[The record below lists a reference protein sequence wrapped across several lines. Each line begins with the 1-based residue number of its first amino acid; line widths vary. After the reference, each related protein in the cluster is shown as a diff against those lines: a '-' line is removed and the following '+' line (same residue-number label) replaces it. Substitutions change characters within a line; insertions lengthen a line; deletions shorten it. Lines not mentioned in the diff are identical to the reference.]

1 MSTTAL
7 AANETRRQLRYNYT
21 LEERNAKALEMAMAL
36 NRIDSTNA
44 ELDHIKA
51 DYKARLSAIESEENR
66 LRGCVTSGFEMR
78 DYLCFWTFDEPKA
91 GRKTL
96 RKREGGEVVAEE
108 DMTERDRQMVMEI
121 IEQQSANADV
131 IPFLALPAPKEWPTD
146 PTEVA
151 IKKADALIGCGE
163 RPRVVTQEDATHFAS
178 DFFSIFCDDETNE
191 LRPKDEAEEW
201 LENLLDSEI
210 TGDVEAWFQW
220 LHCTPA
226 VLSAPGSNY
235 VITKTNAHLN
245 DRAEKLRIS
254 LEAAKAEAAAAK
266 KKSRAGR
273 KANTSGT
280 VDCAADEGSRDDA
293 GADSKNNL

>member
-1 MSTTAL
+1 MSTAL

-36 NRIDSTNA
+36 NRIDSTKA

-146 PTEVA
+146 YREVA
-151 IKKADALIGCGE
+151 FHPADAAAHCDDELTGE
-163 RPRVVTQEDATHFAS
+163 WCASFA
-178 DFFSIFCDDETNE
+178 DWFFSIFVNCDDDRT
-191 LRPKDEAEEW
+191 LHTADEAHHALETVVEEANDKTLVLFGRW
-201 LENLLDSEI
+201 IETTPCVIKTPGAHWVSVRVAAEI
-210 TGDVEAWFQW
+210 AKRE
-220 LHCTPA
+220 
-226 VLSAPGSNY
+226 
-235 VITKTNAHLN
+235 
-245 DRAEKLRIS
+245 
-254 LEAAKAEAAAAK
+254 AKAELARKLAAEAK
-266 KKSRAGR
+266 KKARAGR